1 MDKRFG
7 VIVKK
12 AFLLGIGAVTLTKEK
27 LENLF
32 KELTQKGEI
41 TEQQAHMLL
50 EEIGKKVEEGK
61 KTLEKT
67 VTLAVKRAIDKMNLV
82 TKEELKKLEKRIRAL
97 EKKIT

>member
-12 AFLLGIGAVTLTKEK
+12 AFLLGIGAITLTKEK

-41 TEQQAHMLL
+41 TEKQAHMLL

-67 VTLAVKRAIDKMNLV
+67 ITLAVKKAIDKMNLA